1 MDCFFITCLV
11 IYYSICSSQH
21 ACQCF
26 QSNFDMP
33 RTPNLFKLPQTPTER
48 TILPKLTM
56 TRYGRNLNLKKIQL
70 ENSTGKVKLELY
82 ISQLSGFKDDHVFS
96 LLHQELPQVRYYASL
111 STCCQNLEK
120 KIGVTGKIWR
130 KRGSNF

>member
-1 MDCFFITCLV
+1 MMDCFFITCLV
-11 IYYSICSSQH
+11 IYYSTWSFQH

-26 QSNFDMP
+26 QSNCDVP
-33 RTPNLFKLPQTPTER
+33 RTPDRFKLPQTPNKR

-82 ISQLSGFKDDHVFS
+82 IS
-96 LLHQELPQVRYYASL
+96 
-111 STCCQNLEK
+111 
-120 KIGVTGKIWR
+120 
-130 KRGSNF
+130 

>member
-11 IYYSICSSQH
+11 IYYSTWSFQH

-26 QSNFDMP
+26 QSNFDVP
-33 RTPNLFKLPQTPTER
+33 RTPNLFKLPQILNER
-48 TILPKLTM
+48 TILLKLTM
-56 TRYGRNLNLKKIQL
+56 TRYGRNLNLKKIQP

-82 ISQLSGFKDDHVFS
+82 ISKLSGFKDDRAFS
-96 LLHQELPQVRYYASL
+96 LLHQELPQIWYYASL

-120 KIGVTGKIWR
+120 RIGITRKIWE
-130 KRGSNF
+130 KAGVKL

>member
-1 MDCFFITCLV
+1 MFIFTDSTSNNIWWYMTVNDGLLL
-11 IYYSICSSQH
+11 YYLSGDILFNMEFQL

-26 QSNFDMP
+26 QSNFDVP
-33 RTPNLFKLPQTPTER
+33 RTPNLFKLPQTPNER

-82 ISQLSGFKDDHVFS
+82 IS
-96 LLHQELPQVRYYASL
+96 
-111 STCCQNLEK
+111 
-120 KIGVTGKIWR
+120 
-130 KRGSNF
+130 